1 MFNTDLFFL
10 NYVSGLDFFHIVN
23 ISATNES
30 TIKCPIVVAV
40 KSLGVRPNYGYAK
53 SGLFCECH
61 Q

>member
-1 MFNTDLFFL
+1 MVNTDLFFL
-10 NYVSGLDFFHIVN
+10 NYVSGLNFHIVN

-30 TIKCPIVVAV
+30 TIKCPIVGAV

-53 SGLFCECH
+53 SELFCECH